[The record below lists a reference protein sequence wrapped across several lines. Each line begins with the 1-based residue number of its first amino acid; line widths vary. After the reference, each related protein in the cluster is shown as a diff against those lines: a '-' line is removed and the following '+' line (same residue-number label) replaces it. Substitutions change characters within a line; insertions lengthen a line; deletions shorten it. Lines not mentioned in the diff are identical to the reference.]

1 METNA
6 LIDLK
11 LMGELREFII
21 PLAKEEK
28 KQLEANILTNG
39 CRDPLTVWEE
49 KNELILIDGY
59 HRYDICTRHGLNFK
73 INKLIFSDI
82 DEVKLWMINNQLG
95 RRNLTQ
101 DQMSYYRG
109 LKYLN
114 NKKTKGGYEYVESK
128 GQNGP
133 STSEVLS
140 KEFKVSEST
149 VKRDARYAMGMEVVG
164 QSNPALKTKILAGEV
179 KVKKSD
185 IQLLSS
191 YADDKRITIKNEADI
206 YNKAQ
211 VIRKRAL
218 DEVEGRLDKL
228 HDERVSKAKD
238 TLQEKE
244 PLFLDKDDRLIK
256 LKGRIMSA
264 INVAIKEKDVDAIE
278 QLKELIGLLE
288 QELFG

>member
-1 METNA
+1 M
-6 LIDLK
+6 DLK
-11 LMGELREFII
+11 LIGELREFII
-21 PLAKEEK
+21 PLTKKEKE
-28 KQLEANILTNG
+28 QLEANILANG
-39 CRDPLTVWEE
+39 CRDPLTVWE
-49 KNELILIDGY
+49 KKYELVLIDGH
-59 HRYDICTRHGLNFK
+59 HRYDICTKHKINFKITKLNFK
-73 INKLIFSDI
+73 NIE
-82 DEVKLWMINNQLG
+82 EVKLWMINNQLG

-109 LKYLN
+109 LKYLK
-114 NKKTKGGYEYVESK
+114 NKKIKGGYEYVESK
-128 GQNGP
+128 GKNEP
-133 STSEVLS
+133 STSEMLS
-140 KEFKVSEST
+140 REFKVSEST
-149 VKRDARYAMGMEVVG
+149 VKRDAKYAMGMQVIG
-164 QSNPALKTKILAGEV
+164 RSNPVLKIKILAGEV

-191 YADDKRITIKNEADI
+191 HADDKRTTIKNEADI

-218 DEVEGRLDKL
+218 DEVEERLDKL
-228 HDERVSKAKD
+228 HDERVSKAKEA
-238 TLQEKE
+238 LQEKE

-264 INVAIKEKDVDAIE
+264 INTAIKEKDVSAIE